1 MQSDI
6 REITIDLSIPTEK
19 TIGIFQQYDI
29 DSHILR
35 VSITN
40 NRVPYPIDTGSG
52 DEVRLEYTR
61 PDGKHKW
68 YVCTVENN
76 VVTINFVQEML
87 EVSGVALMKLV
98 VMNQTS
104 RQAIHTSLFRLMIGD
119 GVITTGDI
127 IDNDDY
133 RNILSMLLKI
143 QDLQQSMQDDE
154 SERQQ
159 NEAERIANETAR
171 KSSEILRDSNER
183 RRESEY
189 EEFKSEYTSQLEKIQ
204 EAVEIAEGATEGVQ
218 EAINNANAAADRA
231 DKVASEIEI
240 SEEVITEAVKKV
252 DEAVK
257 AVSGAVEE
265 ANAAADRADTAA
277 TNTEDEIANIQK
289 TNSDIKDAESK
300 RVDAEKKRA
309 ETFDVLSSQLTTSI
323 SKADTATQNAED
335 AADAANTAKEN
346 IDTALTEFDGIKTE
360 IDSAVEQATSAV
372 EEVSQAISTTNDLVS
387 RGTTLF
393 EDLEASESIR
403 VQQEQAR
410 ESAESSRVEAESQRE
425 QSVAD
430 AINDADAATQRANE
444 AAQAAEDVVAG
455 KGFIAS
461 AEKGAANGVAPLNSE
476 KQVDKTYLPPYPTSL
491 PANGGNAD
499 TVGGH
504 TVEKDVP
511 ADADFTKYVHPS
523 HSPASSGLYKITV
536 DDKGH
541 VSAVTPAT
549 KEDITGLGIEPAF
562 TKNSAFNK
570 NFGTSAGT
578 VCQGN
583 DSRLSNARPASDVS
597 AWAKQPTKPSYSW
610 GEILDKPADK
620 TMETLLISL
629 NGKYQYSYDGTSE
642 QSITIDPD
650 SIDAA
655 PVSHVSE
662 NIGSSNGSHGLRY
675 YNDKLEYKS
684 GSVWNEIKTGGSA
697 GLTIG
702 GTALSSSATVSDSN
716 AEFPVIQKTTS
727 AAGTLFDISIPD
739 LMLGKYSVTL
749 RIKSSDGSKSNNIV
763 SINTF
768 YSDGASVITPLKTVS
783 IAPSDIGRAN
793 SYQVLGFT
801 IDFNGANISNK
812 KLRIQAN
819 ILQVSPAITVSIDY
833 MQITSAFAAID
844 SL

>member
-1 MQSDI
+1 MQSDV

-19 TIGIFQQYDI
+19 TIGIFQQGDI
-29 DSHILR
+29 DSHILK

-61 PDGKHKW
+61 PDGRHKW

-76 VVTINFVQEML
+76 VVTITFVQEML

-98 VMNQTS
+98 IMNQTNG
-104 RQAIHTSLFRLMIGD
+104 QAIHTSLFRLMIGD

-143 QDLQQSMQDDE
+143 QNLQQSMEDDE
-154 SERQQ
+154 LQRQKNETEREK
-159 NEAERIANETAR
+159 NESTRVSNETLREANET
-171 KSSEILRDSNER
+171 

-189 EEFKSEYTSQLEKIQ
+189 EDFKAEYTSQLEKID
-204 EAVEIAEGATEGVQ
+204 EAVKIAEGATEGVQ
-218 EAINNANAAADRA
+218 EAIDNANAAADRA
-231 DKVASEIEI
+231 DKVASEITI
-240 SEEVITEAVKKV
+240 SEETITAAVKKV
-252 DEAVK
+252 NEVAE
-257 AVSGAVEE
+257 AVSGTVEQ
-265 ANAAADRADTAA
+265 ANAATERAETAA
-277 TNTEDEIANIQK
+277 TNAETEIANIQK
-289 TNSDIKDAESK
+289 TNSSIQAEESK

-309 ETFDVLSSQLTTSI
+309 EAFSTLSSQLSSSI
-323 SKADTATQNAED
+323 SKADTATDNAES
-335 AADAANTAKEN
+335 AANAANGAKTDVDE
-346 IDTALTEFDGIKTE
+346 ALAEFEGIKA
-360 IDSAVEQATSAV
+360 DVNNAVEQVDAAINEVNQAV
-372 EEVSQAISTTNDLVS
+372 GNSGTLVS
-387 RGTTLF
+387 EGNALF
-393 EDLEASESIR
+393 KELENAENTR
-403 VQQEQAR
+403 VQQEQSR
-410 ESAESSRVEAESQRE
+410 QSAESARVQAESRRE
-425 QSVAD
+425 QSVNTAISNAD
-430 AINDADAATQRANE
+430 TATQRANE

-461 AEKGAANGVAPLNSE
+461 NEKGAANGVAPLNSE

-536 DDKGH
+536 DDLGH

-549 KEDITGLGIEPAF
+549 KDDIITLGIEPAF

-629 NGKYQYSYDGTSE
+629 NGKYQYSYDGSSE

-655 PVSHVSE
+655 PISHVSE
-662 NIGSSNGSHGLRY
+662 SVGSSNGSHGLRY

-684 GSVWNEIKTGGSA
+684 GSTWNEIKTGGSG
-697 GLTIG
+697 GLILG

-833 MQITSAFAAID
+833 IQIMPAFAAID

>member
-1 MQSDI
+1 MQSDV

-19 TIGIFQQYDI
+19 TIGIFQQGDI
-29 DSHILR
+29 DSHILK
-35 VSITN
+35 VSVTN

-76 VVTINFVQEML
+76 VVTITFVQEML

-98 VMNQTS
+98 IMNQTS
-104 RQAIHTSLFRLMIGD
+104 GQAIHTSLFRLMIGD

-143 QDLQQSMQDDE
+143 QNLQQSMEDDE
-154 SERQQ
+154 LQRQK
-159 NEAERIANETAR
+159 NEAEREKNESTRTSNETLREANET
-171 KSSEILRDSNER
+171 

-189 EEFKSEYTSQLEKIQ
+189 EDFKAEYTSQLEKID
-204 EAVEIAEGATEGVQ
+204 EAVKIAEGATEGVQ
-218 EAINNANAAADRA
+218 EAINGANAAANRA

-252 DEAVK
+252 DEVTE
-257 AVSGAVEE
+257 AVSGTVEQ
-265 ANAAADRADTAA
+265 ANAATERAETAA
-277 TNTEDEIANIQK
+277 KNAETEIANIQK
-289 TNSDIKDAESK
+289 TNSSVQAEESK
-300 RVDAEKKRA
+300 RVDAENKRA
-309 ETFDVLSSQLTTSI
+309 EAFSTLSSQLSSSI
-323 SKADTATQNAED
+323 SKADTATDNAES
-335 AADAANTAKEN
+335 AANAANGAKADVDE
-346 IDTALTEFDGIKTE
+346 ALAEFEGIKA
-360 IDSAVEQATSAV
+360 DVNNAVEQVDAAINEVNQAV
-372 EEVSQAISTTNDLVS
+372 GNSDTLVS
-387 RGTTLF
+387 EGNALF
-393 EDLEASESIR
+393 KELENAENTR
-403 VQQEQAR
+403 VQQEQSR
-410 ESAESSRVEAESQRE
+410 QSAESARVQAESRRE
-425 QSVAD
+425 QSVNTAIINAD
-430 AINDADAATQRANE
+430 TATQRANE

-461 AEKGAANGVAPLNSE
+461 NEKGAANGVAPLNSE

-536 DDKGH
+536 DNLGH

-549 KEDITGLGIEPAF
+549 KEDIITLGIEPAF

-570 NFGTSAGT
+570 NFGTDAGT

-610 GEILDKPADK
+610 GEILDKPEEK
-620 TMETLLISL
+620 VMRELLISL
-629 NGKYQYSYDGTSE
+629 NGKYQYSYDGSSE

-655 PVSHVSE
+655 PISHVSE
-662 NIGSSNGSHGLRY
+662 SVGSSNGSHGLRY

-684 GSVWNEIKTGGSA
+684 GSTWNEIKTGGSG
-697 GLTIG
+697 GLILG

-819 ILQVSPAITVSIDY
+819 ILQASPAITVSIDY
-833 MQITSAFAAID
+833 MQIMSAFAAID

>member
-1 MQSDI
+1 MQSDV

-19 TIGIFQQYDI
+19 TIGIFQQGDI
-29 DSHILR
+29 DSHILK

-98 VMNQTS
+98 IMNQTNG
-104 RQAIHTSLFRLMIGD
+104 QAIHTSLFRLMIGD

-143 QDLQQSMQDDE
+143 QNLQQSMEDDE
-154 SERQQ
+154 LQRQKNETEREK
-159 NEAERIANETAR
+159 NESTRVSNETLREANET
-171 KSSEILRDSNER
+171 

-189 EEFKSEYTSQLEKIQ
+189 EDFKAEYTSQLEKID
-204 EAVEIAEGATEGVQ
+204 EAVKIAEGATEGVQ
-218 EAINNANAAADRA
+218 EAINGANAAANRA

-252 DEAVK
+252 DEVAE
-257 AVSGAVEE
+257 AVSGTVEQ
-265 ANAAADRADTAA
+265 ANAATERAETAA
-277 TNTEDEIANIQK
+277 KNAETEIANIQK
-289 TNSDIKDAESK
+289 TNSSVQAEESK
-300 RVDAEKKRA
+300 RVDAENKRA
-309 ETFDVLSSQLTTSI
+309 EAFSTLSSQLSSSI
-323 SKADTATQNAED
+323 SKADTAIKSAES
-335 AADAANTAKEN
+335 ATNAANGAKADVDE
-346 IDTALTEFDGIKTE
+346 ALAEFEGIKA
-360 IDSAVEQATSAV
+360 DVNNAVEQVDAAINEVNQAV
-372 EEVSQAISTTNDLVS
+372 GNSDTLVS
-387 RGTTLF
+387 EGNALF
-393 EDLEASESIR
+393 KELENAENTR
-403 VQQEQAR
+403 VQQEQSR
-410 ESAESSRVEAESQRE
+410 QSAESARVQAESQRE
-425 QSVAD
+425 QSVNTAISNAD
-430 AINDADAATQRANE
+430 TATQRANE

-461 AEKGAANGVAPLNSE
+461 NEKGAANGVAPLNSE

-536 DDKGH
+536 DDLGH

-549 KEDITGLGIEPAF
+549 KNDIIALGMEPAF

-570 NFGTSAGT
+570 NFGTDAGT

-662 NIGSSNGSHGLRY
+662 NIGSSSGSHGLRY

-684 GSVWNEIKTGGSA
+684 GSAWNEIKTGGSA

-702 GTALSSSATVSDSN
+702 GTALSSSAMVSDSN

-727 AAGTLFDISIPD
+727 TAGSLFDISVPD
-739 LMLGKYSVTL
+739 LLLGKYSITI

-768 YSDGASVITPLKTVS
+768 YSDGASTITPLKTVS

-801 IDFNGANISNK
+801 VDFNGSNITNK

-833 MQITSAFAAID
+833 IQIMPAFAAID

>member
-1 MQSDI
+1 MQSDV

-19 TIGIFQQYDI
+19 TIGIFQQGDI
-29 DSHILR
+29 DSHILK
-35 VSITN
+35 VSVTN

-68 YVCTVENN
+68 YVCTVDNN
-76 VVTINFVQEML
+76 VVSINFVQEML

-98 VMNQTS
+98 IMNQTS
-104 RQAIHTSLFRLMIGD
+104 GQAIHTSLFRLMIGD

-143 QDLQQSMQDDE
+143 QNLQQSIEDDE
-154 SERQQ
+154 LQRQK
-159 NEAERIANETAR
+159 NEAEREKNESTRTSNETLREANET
-171 KSSEILRDSNER
+171 

-189 EEFKSEYTSQLEKIQ
+189 EDFKAEYTSQLEKID
-204 EAVEIAEGATEGVQ
+204 EAVKIAEGATEGVQ
-218 EAINNANAAADRA
+218 EAINGANAAANRA

-252 DEAVK
+252 DEVAE
-257 AVSGAVEE
+257 AVSGTVEQ
-265 ANAAADRADTAA
+265 ANAATERAETAA
-277 TNTEDEIANIQK
+277 KNAETEIANIQK
-289 TNSDIKDAESK
+289 TNSSVQAEESK

-309 ETFDVLSSQLTTSI
+309 EAFSTLSSQLSSSI
-323 SKADTATQNAED
+323 SKADTATDNAES
-335 AADAANTAKEN
+335 AANAANGAKKDVDE
-346 IDTALTEFDGIKTE
+346 ALAEFEGIKA
-360 IDSAVEQATSAV
+360 DVNNAVEQVAAAINEVNQAV
-372 EEVSQAISTTNDLVS
+372 GNSDTLVS
-387 RGTTLF
+387 EGNALF
-393 EDLEASESIR
+393 KELENAENTR
-403 VQQEQAR
+403 TQQEQSR
-410 ESAESSRVEAESQRE
+410 QSAESARVQAETQRE
-425 QSVAD
+425 QSVNT
-430 AINDADAATQRANE
+430 AIGNADAATQRANE

-461 AEKGAANGVAPLNSE
+461 NEKGAANGVAPLNSE
-476 KQVDKTYLPPYPTSL
+476 KQIDKTYLPPYPTSL

-504 TVEKDVP
+504 KVEKDVP

-536 DDKGH
+536 DNLGH

-549 KEDITGLGIEPAF
+549 KEDIITLGIEPAF

-655 PVSHVSE
+655 PISHVSE
-662 NIGSSNGSHGLRY
+662 SVGSSNGSHGLRY

-684 GSVWNEIKTGGSA
+684 GSTWNEIKTGGSG
-697 GLTIG
+697 GLILG

-833 MQITSAFAAID
+833 MQIMPAFAAID

>member
-1 MQSDI
+1 MQSDV

-19 TIGIFQQYDI
+19 TIGIFQQGDI
-29 DSHILR
+29 DSHILK
-35 VSITN
+35 VSVTN

-61 PDGKHKW
+61 PDGRHKW

-76 VVTINFVQEML
+76 VVTITFVQEML

-98 VMNQTS
+98 IMNQTS
-104 RQAIHTSLFRLMIGD
+104 GQAIHTSLFRLMIGD

-143 QDLQQSMQDDE
+143 QNLQQSMEDDE
-154 SERQQ
+154 LQRQKNETEREK
-159 NEAERIANETAR
+159 NESTRASNETLREANET
-171 KSSEILRDSNER
+171 

-189 EEFKSEYTSQLEKIQ
+189 EDFKAEYTSQLEKID
-204 EAVEIAEGATEGVQ
+204 EAVKIAEGATEGVQ
-218 EAINNANAAADRA
+218 EAINGANAAANRA

-252 DEAVK
+252 DEVAE
-257 AVSGAVEE
+257 AVSGTVEQ
-265 ANAAADRADTAA
+265 ANAATERAETAA
-277 TNTEDEIANIQK
+277 KNAETEIANIQK
-289 TNSDIKDAESK
+289 TNSSVQAEESK
-300 RVDAEKKRA
+300 RVDAENKRA
-309 ETFDVLSSQLTTSI
+309 EAFSTLSSQLSSSI
-323 SKADTATQNAED
+323 SKADTAIKSAES
-335 AADAANTAKEN
+335 ATNAANGAKADVDE
-346 IDTALTEFDGIKTE
+346 ALAEFEGIKA
-360 IDSAVEQATSAV
+360 DVNNAVEQVDAAINEVNQAV
-372 EEVSQAISTTNDLVS
+372 GNSGTLVS
-387 RGTTLF
+387 EGNALF
-393 EDLEASESIR
+393 KELENAENTR
-403 VQQEQAR
+403 VQQEQSR
-410 ESAESSRVEAESQRE
+410 QSAESARVQAESRRE
-425 QSVAD
+425 QSVNTAISNAD
-430 AINDADAATQRANE
+430 TATQRANE

-461 AEKGAANGVAPLNSE
+461 NEKGAANGVAPLNSE

-536 DDKGH
+536 DDLGH

-549 KEDITGLGIEPAF
+549 KDDIITLGIEPAF

-629 NGKYQYSYDGTSE
+629 NGKYQYSYDGSSE

-655 PVSHVSE
+655 PISHVSE
-662 NIGSSNGSHGLRY
+662 SVGSSNGSHGLRY

-684 GSVWNEIKTGGSA
+684 GSTWNEIKTGGSG
-697 GLTIG
+697 GLILG

-833 MQITSAFAAID
+833 MQIMPAFAAID